1 MGDAGDVAGVGS
13 RSPRAFVD
21 VYEDRYDELVRIARL
36 TTGSFAIAEELVQE
50 AFADLYR
57 RFAVVRRPDAYVQR
71 AVVNRCTSWVR
82 RRVTERRY
90 LERQRQRVERAGPD
104 GHADGGFGGVL
115 DEGLGVGADAALPG
129 RTGGWSEPAWSS
141 NPATVEVMDALQSLP
156 ARQRAVVVLRYLA
169 DWSEADVAAA
179 LGMRPPAVRSLL
191 ARARARL
198 VKELS

>member
-1 MGDAGDVAGVGS
+1 MGDVADAGS
-13 RSPRAFVD
+13 RAQRAFVD
-21 VYEDRYDELVRIARL
+21 VYQDRYDELVRIARL
-36 TTGSFAIAEELVQE
+36 TTGSYAIAEELVQE

-57 RFAVVRRPDAYVQR
+57 RFDMVRRPDAYVQR

-90 LERQRQRVERAGPD
+90 LERQRQRVERTGPHGVAG
-104 GHADGGFGGVL
+104 GGSGGI
-115 DEGLGVGADAALPG
+115 DTGAVRG
-129 RTGGWSEPAWSS
+129 RTGGWSELAWSS

-169 DWSEADVAAA
+169 DWSEADVADA